1 MDRRTVLLGGLGFAV
16 PSTTGQIMD
25 DARQDKINPDDNVWG
40 DDEKLEDRWR
50 DQVSGYIQRTKKFAE
65 DAYVDN

>member
-1 MDRRTVLLGGLGFAV
+1 M